1 MEKNKIIKEIP
12 MVAID
17 RENNFLIKQIT
28 KSLRNTISNN
38 NLVLGDEVTRFE
50 EGFASYCDVNHAI
63 GTGNGFDALY
73 IALKALGIGIN
84 DEVIVPVNSF
94 IASALAVTHC
104 GATPV
109 FVDCASDN
117 FSLDV
122 SLLPSLIT
130 KKTKAVIPVHLHGF
144 PVDMGALLQIT
155 DKYKIFVLEDCA
167 QAHGAT
173 IDGIRV
179 GGFGDIA
186 AFSFYPTKNLGCL
199 GDGGCITTN
208 NKKLMQKARAMR
220 NYGSVGNKAFDIIG
234 VNSRLD
240 TFQASILSIKLQ
252 YLDAWN
258 EKRAELALI
267 YIQILRDVSEII
279 LPSSQLNHNSVW
291 HLFVIC
297 CTNGSRNKLMQFLST
312 NNIITGIHYEKTINT
327 TQAYNINNR
336 FNNADRN
343 AKQMLSLPMHPYIKK
358 IEIKRV
364 AMKIK
369 QFYLKKN

>member
-1 MEKNKIIKEIP
+1 M
-12 MVAID
+12 
-17 RENNFLIKQIT
+17 
-28 KSLRNTISNN
+28 
-38 NLVLGDEVTRFE
+38 
-50 EGFASYCDVNHAI
+50 
-63 GTGNGFDALY
+63 
-73 IALKALGIGIN
+73 
-84 DEVIVPVNSF
+84 
-94 IASALAVTHC
+94 
-104 GATPV
+104 
-109 FVDCASDN
+109 
-117 FSLDV
+117 

-267 YIQILRDVSEII
+267 YIQILGDVSEII

-312 NNIITGIHYEKTINT
+312 NNIITGIHYEKTINN